1 MSFSIVL
8 FLVQSADIIFITKAL
23 SATPAKAAPLF
34 ASSTRGKTTTLAI
47 NFSNVSYGLVHES
60 FNNVGISVLTSNPS
74 NAAPESYEIIEDFA
88 SLQSITGFLRHKVYG
103 WFLAPL
109 TGNYT
114 FTSSC
119 NFTCQLYLSNNSN
132 PLNKTIIINN
142 NSVQKLTSNLVFLRK
157 KKIYYI
163 EAVLSTVPPKATYH
177 LSIGIV
183 YTDGII
189 IEAFQYIPANL
200 LGLIWTEN
208 GNTIRTASI
217 PIKEC
222 IFYNGLFTTC
232 VCRNGQKILNNI
244 IYCQDSVEIIQ
255 DSLLMEDE
263 VPLARNTYVTTL
275 KSLNKEYSVLFEV
288 KPNAFDHNWRSVIH
302 LFPDNSNDT
311 THNSNPAIYFAPN
324 GSLYVTSTING
335 SFHSFYYSMLFYLKT
350 WSQINVRQEFYIESN
365 TYQYSISVNGTIVYS
380 TTNKKPVELSNI
392 KVYAANPWYVSQNG
406 FIRNLIIISETCD
419 AMFMGR
425 ETALIKGL
433 FSGSM
438 DIFFEEYVI
447 IFDLKLTSYVLGIQ
461 NVLYL
466 TINGSNKHGDNY
478 PFVDFYS
485 YGIGNYSNGVL
496 VFNFAIN
503 NASKQYYSLTTI
515 PLAQWVA
522 VKISQRFFNGTYKYT
537 VYVNQSTEYTTIVTQ
552 PIRLFNVLVYTSDPF
567 LADQPGFI
575 RNLNI
580 VSRSPGVWT
589 QWTDWSNCSDTCVNC
604 MKNRS
609 RTCIVNNMDGD
620 CLGNSTEF
628 DTCIGIWM
636 QWSSWSECAPS
647 CGVSVMNRSRICNNT
662 RSLYDCYGNNTET
675 ISCISN
681 KTCVGV
687 WVQWSNWSECLT
699 SCGVGLMNR
708 SLVCNTTNT
717 VFNCSGN
724 ITGIAS
730 CISNITCLGIW
741 MQWSSWS
748 ECAPSCGV
756 SVMNRSRICNSTKSF
771 YNCYGNNTETIS
783 CISNETCV
791 GVYFQWSNWSEC
803 LPSCGESLMSR
814 SLICNTIN
822 MSNCLTNITEIV
834 PCISNVT
841 CLDVWTHWSNWSEC
855 LPSCGLSVMNRSLI
869 CNTTNTVFNCTSNI
883 TETASCISNI
893 TCLGIWMQWSS
904 WSECAP
910 SCGVSV
916 MNRSRICN
924 STKSFYNCY
933 GNNTETISCISNET
947 CVGVYFQ
954 WSNWSECLP
963 SCGESLMSRSLIC
976 NTINMSN
983 CLTNITEIVPCISN
997 VTCLD
1002 VWTLWSNWSECLP
1015 SCGLSVMNRSL
1026 ICNTTNTVFN
1036 CTSNITETASC
1047 ISNITCLGIWMQ
1059 WSSWSE
1065 CAPSCG
1071 VSVMNRSRIC
1081 NSTKSFYNCYG
1092 NNTETI
1098 SCISNETCVGV
1109 YFQWSNWSE
1118 CLPSCGE
1125 SLMSRSLIC
1134 NTINMSNCL
1143 TNITEIVPCISNVTC
1158 LDVWTHWSNWSEC
1171 LPSCGLS
1178 VMNRS
1183 LICNTTNT
1191 VFNCTSNITETAS
1204 CISNITCLGIWMQ
1217 WSSWSECAP
1226 SCGVS
1231 VMNRSRICNSTKS
1244 FYNCYG
1250 NNTETISCISNETCV
1265 GVYFQWSNWSECLP
1279 SCGESL
1285 MSRSLICNTINMSNC
1300 LTNITEIVP
1309 CISNV
1314 TCLDVWTHWSNW
1326 SECLPSCGLSVM
1338 NRSLICNTTN
1348 TVFNCTSNITETAS
1362 CISNITCLGIWMQ
1375 WSSWS
1380 ECAPSCGV
1388 SVMNRSRICN
1398 STKSFYNCYGNNTE
1412 TISCI
1417 SNETCVGV
1425 YFQWSNWSECLPS
1438 CGESLMSRSLIC
1450 NTINMSNCLTNI
1462 TEIVPCISNV
1472 TCLDVWT
1479 HWSNWSE
1486 CLPSC
1491 GLSVMNRSL
1500 ICNTTNTVF
1509 NCTSNITET
1518 ASCISN
1524 ITCLGIWMQWS
1535 SWSECAP
1542 SCGVS
1547 VMNRSRICNSTK
1559 SFYNCYGNNTE
1570 TISCISNET
1579 CVDVWTHWSNWSECL
1594 PSCGLSVMNRS
1605 LICNT
1610 TNTVFNCTSNI
1621 TETASCI
1628 SNITCL
1634 GIWMQWS
1641 SWSECAPSCGVS
1653 VMNRSRICN
1662 STKSF
1667 YNCYGNN
1674 TETIS
1679 CISNETCVGVY
1690 FQWSN
1695 WSECLPSCG
1704 ESLMSRSL
1712 ICNTINM
1719 SNCLTNITEIV
1730 PCISNVTCL
1739 DVWTHWSNWSECL
1752 PSCGLSV
1759 MNRSL
1764 ICNTTNTVFNCTSN
1778 ITETASCI
1786 SNITCL
1792 VIWMQW
1798 SSWSECAPSCGVSV
1812 MNRSRICNST
1822 KSFYNCYGNN
1832 TETISCISNE
1842 TCVGVY
1848 FQWSNWS
1855 ECLPSCGESLMSRS
1869 LICNTINMSNC
1880 LTNIT
1885 EIVPCISNV
1894 TCLDVWTHWSNWSE
1908 CLPSCGLSVMNRSL
1922 ICNTTNTVFNCTSNI
1937 TETASC
1943 ISNITCLGI
1952 WMQWSSWSECAP
1964 SCGVSV
1970 MNRSRICNST
1980 KSFYNCYGNN
1990 TETISCISNETCV
2003 AYWAEWNNWSECMP
2017 SCGISTMNRSRDCK
2031 NKSILSNCSGNN
2043 TEVLSCLSGVTCV
2056 GEWNLWS
2063 ECSQTCGSGYMMS
2076 FLRIREESQ
2085 YYKTKSCFLKNC
2097 TDGAEW
2103 STWGNFGQC
2112 SQTCGSGR
2120 MVRNRMCENV
2130 SSDNFICFGLSQDV
2144 WSCNEFLCS
2153 VNGEWTNWSEWSLCS
2168 QPCNV
2173 GETKRVRN
2181 CSKPKLQF
2189 KGLSCIGSAKETKM
2203 CSLRNCESTFI
2214 AMGIV
2219 LTDEVYNNQYSDV
2232 GSLASQRLKEKIRNS
2247 MQNMYNGHQKNVSF
2261 VITIHSIKVVYP

>member
-791 GVYFQWSNWSEC
+791 
-803 LPSCGESLMSR
+803 
-814 SLICNTIN
+814 
-822 MSNCLTNITEIV
+822 
-834 PCISNVT
+834 
-841 CLDVWTHWSNWSEC
+841 DVWTHWSNWSEC

-947 CVGVYFQ
+947 CV
-954 WSNWSECLP
+954 
-963 SCGESLMSRSLIC
+963 
-976 NTINMSN
+976 
-983 CLTNITEIVPCISN
+983 
-997 VTCLD
+997 D

-1098 SCISNETCVGV
+1098 SCISNETCV
-1109 YFQWSNWSE
+1109 
-1118 CLPSCGE
+1118 
-1125 SLMSRSLIC
+1125 
-1134 NTINMSNCL
+1134 
-1143 TNITEIVPCISNVTC
+1143 
-1158 LDVWTHWSNWSEC
+1158 
-1171 LPSCGLS
+1171 
-1178 VMNRS
+1178 
-1183 LICNTTNT
+1183 
-1191 VFNCTSNITETAS
+1191 
-1204 CISNITCLGIWMQ
+1204 
-1217 WSSWSECAP
+1217 
-1226 SCGVS
+1226 
-1231 VMNRSRICNSTKS
+1231 
-1244 FYNCYG
+1244 
-1250 NNTETISCISNETCV
+1250 
-1265 GVYFQWSNWSECLP
+1265 
-1279 SCGESL
+1279 
-1285 MSRSLICNTINMSNC
+1285 
-1300 LTNITEIVP
+1300 
-1309 CISNV
+1309 
-1314 TCLDVWTHWSNW
+1314 
-1326 SECLPSCGLSVM
+1326 
-1338 NRSLICNTTN
+1338 
-1348 TVFNCTSNITETAS
+1348 
-1362 CISNITCLGIWMQ
+1362 
-1375 WSSWS
+1375 
-1380 ECAPSCGV
+1380 
-1388 SVMNRSRICN
+1388 
-1398 STKSFYNCYGNNTE
+1398 
-1412 TISCI
+1412 
-1417 SNETCVGV
+1417 
-1425 YFQWSNWSECLPS
+1425 
-1438 CGESLMSRSLIC
+1438 
-1450 NTINMSNCLTNI
+1450 
-1462 TEIVPCISNV
+1462 
-1472 TCLDVWT
+1472 DVWT

-1679 CISNETCVGVY
+1679 CISNETCVDVWTH
-1690 FQWSN
+1690 WSN

-1704 ESLMSRSL
+1704 LSVMNRSL
-1712 ICNTINM
+1712 ICNTTNTVF
-1719 SNCLTNITEIV
+1719 NCTSNITETAS
-1730 PCISNVTCL
+1730 CISNITCL
-1739 DVWTHWSNWSECL
+1739 GIWMQWSSWSECAPSCGVSVMNRSRICNSTKSFYNCYGNNTETISCISNETCVDVWTHWSNWSECLPSCGLSVMNRSLICNTTNTVFNCTSNITETASCISNITCLGIWMQWSSWSECAPSCGVSVMNRSRICNSTKSFYNCYGNNTETISCISNETCVDVWTHWSNWSECL

-1842 TCVGVY
+1842 TCV
-1848 FQWSNWS
+1848 
-1855 ECLPSCGESLMSRS
+1855 
-1869 LICNTINMSNC
+1869 
-1880 LTNIT
+1880 
-1885 EIVPCISNV
+1885 
-1894 TCLDVWTHWSNWSE
+1894 DVWTHWSNWSE